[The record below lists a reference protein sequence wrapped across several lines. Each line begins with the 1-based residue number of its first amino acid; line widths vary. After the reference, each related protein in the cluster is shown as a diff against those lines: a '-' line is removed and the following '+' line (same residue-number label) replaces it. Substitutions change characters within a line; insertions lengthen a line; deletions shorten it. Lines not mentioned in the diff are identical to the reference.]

1 MRNIL
6 SPWIVILSSTA
17 THMLA
22 LREGQSQELFRELM
36 CPMIKDAF
44 PPEYWEHSP
53 RAAKK

>member
-1 MRNIL
+1 
-6 SPWIVILSSTA
+6 
-17 THMLA
+17 MLA

-44 PPEYWEHSP
+44 PPEYWEYSP